1 MSLASVLS
9 GTPAGLT
16 VPTGAESF
24 LGQVATVASN
34 IGAGDAGYVQ
44 WLEGNTSG
52 ATQRNFRRWVGL
64 PTGAVSRKTV
74 EDFGYDSAVAGNAG
88 IQRYT
93 QYKPVSDA
101 AGANSQNAGE
111 VCLNWGLLDT
121 TRSGLITNASGTDIA
136 CTTIAST
143 DQVWFFPQ
151 AFSLVGD
158 PAVLAAPVVASITP
172 GVEFVLVGAVPAG
185 QTWRYLVVAGAPV

>member
-9 GTPAGLT
+9 GSPAGLS
-16 VPTGAESF
+16 VPAGADSF
-24 LGQVATVASN
+24 LGTSATVASTTN
-34 IGAGDAGYVQ
+34 AGDAGYVQ

-64 PTGAVSRKTV
+64 PNGAASRKTV
-74 EDFGYDSAVAGNAG
+74 EDFGYDAAVAGPAG

-101 AGANSQNAGE
+101 AGANSQSAGE
-111 VCLNWGLLDT
+111 VCLNWGLLDP
-121 TRSGLITNASGTDIA
+121 TRGGTINNGSGTVIA

-151 AFSLVGD
+151 TV
-158 PAVLAAPVVASITP
+158 PAANALAVPVVASIQP
-172 GVEFVLVGAVPAG
+172 GVSFTLVGAVTAPEV
-185 QTWRYLVVAGAPV
+185 WRYLVVAGAPV